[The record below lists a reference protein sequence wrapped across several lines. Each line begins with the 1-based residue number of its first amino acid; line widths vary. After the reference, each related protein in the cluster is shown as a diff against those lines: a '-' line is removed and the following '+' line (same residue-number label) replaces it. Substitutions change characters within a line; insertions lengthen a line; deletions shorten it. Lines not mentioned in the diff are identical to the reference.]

1 MGCLSPETLRGRQT
15 ALGRGIQRPCG
26 KAQVFLAAVTTAKQ
40 LCLNE
45 QPRHEAGAVDSA
57 AVV

>member
-15 ALGRGIQRPCG
+15 ALGRSMLRPYG
-26 KAQVFLAAVTTAKQ
+26 RAQVYLAAFTAAKQ